1 MVTAEQALKPNTTNP
16 IINDFMFVLT
26 WYSLSVNKPYSKPV
40 K

>member
-26 WYSLSVNKPYSKPV
+26 
-40 K
+40 